1 MRVTEAR
8 YRGEDAKGHPF
19 SLHAGGAVQKTSK
32 VPVVEMQDLAA
43 RITLDSGPAV
53 LRTATAS
60 YDMDHETVRMPGALM
75 FESADGYQMT
85 TSGVALD
92 LKARKMISDGAV
104 AGRMPVGTFT
114 GDHMVADLNARTVS
128 LNGRARLHIVQGA
141 ARAR

>member
-1 MRVTEAR
+1 VLAKDKVDLAKERMRVTEAR

-53 LRTATAS
+53 LRTAIAS
-60 YDMDHETVRMPGALM
+60 YDMDRETVRMPGALM

-92 LKARKMISDGAV
+92 LKARKMTSDGAV

-114 GDHMVADLNARTVS
+114 WLP
-128 LNGRARLHIVQGA
+128 I
-141 ARAR
+141 